1 MRSLLFIALI
11 AMVSSCSKPPEL
23 PRTGMWRAVLRL
35 QGQELPFNLDVVED
49 AAGSVDVYMLNAG
62 ERLLLDEVSL
72 ERDSVKMTLHVFDA
86 QLRAKNFG
94 DSLSGYFELNYTPG
108 YRIRF
113 KAAFGQD
120 YRFAPRDKSRTIK
133 NFNGRYAVQFFNEKD
148 TVQAVGIIKQEGN
161 YAEGSFLTP
170 SGDHRYLEG
179 SVINDTLHLST
190 FDGNHA
196 YLYRVTK
203 LNDSTLSGEQW
214 MGRSRYRKWMGIKN
228 EKAQLPNPEALTYL
242 KPGFDKIEFKFP
254 NTIGDSVSLTD
265 EKYKGKAV
273 VIQILGSWCPN
284 CMDETKFL
292 IPWYEKNK
300 NRGVEIIGL
309 SYERKPE
316 FDYASERVNKM
327 IERYGIP
334 YDVLI
339 AGVYDVEKAS
349 ATLPQLNK
357 VSVWPT
363 TIFIGRDGKV
373 KHIHT
378 GYSGP
383 GTGADYEE
391 QVQRFNDVVN
401 ELLNE
406 KI

>member
-1 MRSLLFIALI
+1 MKKVFFVALV
-11 AMVSSCSKPPEL
+11 ALVSACSKSPEL
-23 PRTGMWRAVLRL
+23 PKTGMWRAVLQL
-35 QGQELPFNLDVVED
+35 QGQELPFNLDVVKD
-49 AAGSVDVYMLNAG
+49 STGSVDLYIINAG
-62 ERLLLDEVSL
+62 ERLLLDEVSV
-72 ERDSVKMTLHVFDA
+72 ENDSVKMNLHVFDA
-86 QLRAKNFG
+86 QLRAKNTG

-108 YRIRF
+108 YRIPF

-120 YRFAPRDKSRTIK
+120 YRFGSRDKSAIVT
-133 NFNGRYAVQFFNEKD
+133 NFSGRYAVQFFNEKD
-148 TVQAVGIIKQEGN
+148 TAKAVGIIMQEGN

-214 MGRSRYRKWMGIKN
+214 LGRSRYRKWAGMKN
-228 EKAQLPNPEALTYL
+228 DKAQLPNPEALTYL

-254 NTIGDSVSLTD
+254 NINGDSVSLTD
-265 EKYKGKAV
+265 ARYSDKAV
-273 VIQILGSWCPN
+273 IIQILGSWCPN

-292 IPWYEKNK
+292 VPWYEKNK
-300 NRGVEIIGL
+300 SRGVEIIGL

-316 FDYASERVNKM
+316 FSYASERVKKM
-327 IERYGIP
+327 VDKFEIP
-334 YDVLI
+334 YEVLI

-357 VSVWPT
+357 VSIWPT

-391 QVQRFNDVVN
+391 QVQRFNAVVS